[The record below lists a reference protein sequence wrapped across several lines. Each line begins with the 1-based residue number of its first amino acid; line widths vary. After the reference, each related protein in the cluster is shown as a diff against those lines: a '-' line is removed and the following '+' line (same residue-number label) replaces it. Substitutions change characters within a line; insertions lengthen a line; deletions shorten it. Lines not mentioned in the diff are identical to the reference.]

1 MTVAISTFVIS
12 SLLFIGCAL
21 VVQVEQKN
29 ARRLVGGRLRAALDR
44 GVQKSGAELR
54 RRWHHVMRY
63 VVQLGWYYGIHSL
76 LRAIL
81 KMLIS
86 IYTFFENMFER
97 NRLRTK
103 ELRQELKRHISK
115 SHLTEMANHK
125 QQTTLTHEQKDEL
138 KKQKLEDNH

>member
-1 MTVAISTFVIS
+1 MTAAVTTFIVSTI
-12 SLLFIGCAL
+12 LFGVFAFL
-21 VVQVEQKN
+21 VQVEQRN
-29 ARRLVGGRLRAALDR
+29 TRRLVGGRLRDTLDR
-44 GVQKSGAELR
+44 GAEKSGVELR
-54 RRWHHVMRY
+54 RRWRHVMRY

-76 LRAIL
+76 LRGIL
-81 KMLIS
+81 KVLIS
-86 IYTFFENMFER
+86 IYSFFEQMFEK

-125 QQTTLTHEQKDEL
+125 AETSLSPQAKEDL